1 VPLNTP
7 IVRSPVYQQLN
18 ERLRAS
24 LSADY
29 NRGEQFLTEREISER
44 FQVSRATAN
53 KALAGLV
60 SEGLLEFR
68 KGVGT
73 FVRRHRIDYDVRSL
87 VSFTEKARA
96 AGKKPATKVLA
107 FAAIA
112 AADAGTAVRAAF
124 QLDGTATRGGATPR
138 TSARGTTTLCTTTLW
153 ELRRLRLADGMP
165 MILEHRFIV
174 HAHCPRL
181 TQPQVA
187 GSLYRAWTGSHGLQ
201 IAGADEVIR
210 AVPLTAAE
218 ARQLQVLARTPA
230 LEVVAVGFLTG
241 GSPLWWERTLYRSD
255 HYELHSRLGPI
266 QSATPA
272 RGVLL

>member
-1 VPLNTP
+1 MNTQ

-29 NRGEQFLTEREISER
+29 HRGEQFLTEREISER

-73 FVRRHRIDYDVRSL
+73 FVRRDRIDYDVRSL

-96 AGKKPATKVLA
+96 AGKKPATKVLV

-112 AADAGTAVRAAF
+112 AADAAPAVRAAF
-124 QLDGTATRGGATPR
+124 QLGDMATLGGATMGAVARGTATL
-138 TSARGTTTLCTTTLW
+138 STTLW
-153 ELRRLRLADGMP
+153 ELRRLRLADGVP
-165 MILEHRFIV
+165 VILEHRFIM
-174 HAHCPRL
+174 HACCPRL
-181 TQPQVA
+181 TQLQVA
-187 GSLYRAWTGSHGLQ
+187 GSLYRAWTESHGLQ

-210 AVPLTAAE
+210 AVSLTAAE
-218 ARQLQVLARTPA
+218 ARQLHVPARTPA
-230 LEVVAVGFLTG
+230 LEVIAVGFLDAD
-241 GSPLWWERTLYRSD
+241 SPLWWERTLYRSD
-255 HYELHSRLGPI
+255 H
-266 QSATPA
+266 
-272 RGVLL
+272 